1 MNPTFIIVGG
11 GISGIISALY
21 VRKHYP
27 DYSIEILE
35 SSNKLGGGLRG
46 HFYNKS
52 LYFDSGTHIF
62 QETGIEQID
71 SLIRDA
77 IPAQEL
83 VYFERGKGDFVG
95 SIFNRKLQYETH
107 YPDVSEQIDYVD
119 SVMGHLRSL
128 DYESIQTKVDLPL
141 DSECV
146 QRFGQR
152 YAERLLRIIE
162 QLYKYPFE
170 ELLSYYIY
178 LPGLNRV
185 KCYDITDWK
194 NYEKSENFRKIVAHP
209 DQYNLPENYNHSR
222 RSYYSKILGTL
233 NFILGLEQ
241 ILKQEGIQIRYNSRV
256 TDIDPRTKK
265 ITFSKNGN
273 YRTLSYDKL
282 LIASGVFSAK
292 SILIPDCK
300 IQFDPPLDSLLIHLK
315 LYQKPISKSFYIYN
329 YDHDLNFYRITN
341 YGVFSEQ
348 KGDTRISIECFNV
361 HEADRDNFLQKV
373 LSYLKEIGFLE
384 SVDYT
389 DVFFEETKRGFP
401 ILTKNNLSQIIKI
414 REQLH
419 KYQNESF
426 QIIGFGVGE
435 NYSFLQNHALTN
447 GIKIIE
453 KMM

>member
-1 MNPTFIIVGG
+1 MNPVFVIVGG
-11 GISGIISALY
+11 GISGMVSALY
-21 VRKHYP
+21 IKKHYP

-35 SSNKLGGGLRG
+35 SSNKLGGKLRG
-46 HFYNKS
+46 HLYKKS

-77 IPAQEL
+77 IPIQEL
-83 VYFERGKGDFVG
+83 VYFEPGKGDLVG
-95 SIFNRKLQYETH
+95 SIFNNKLQHETH
-107 YPDVSEQIDYVD
+107 YPDVSEKIDYVD
-119 SVMGHLRSL
+119 SVMNHLISS

-162 QLYKYPFE
+162 QLYKYPFG
-170 ELLSYYIY
+170 ELLSYYMY

-185 KCYDITDWK
+185 KCYDIKDWK
-194 NYEKSENFRKIVAHP
+194 NYEKSEKFRQIVAYP
-209 DQYNLPENYNHSR
+209 DQYNVPEIYKHSR
-222 RSYYSKILGTL
+222 RSYYSKFFGTL
-233 NFILGLEQ
+233 NFIRGLEQ

-256 TDIDPRTKK
+256 TDIDTRTKK
-265 ITFSKNGN
+265 ITFSKDDN
-273 YRTLSYDKL
+273 YRTLTYDKL

-292 SILIPDCK
+292 SILIPDYK
-300 IQFDPPLDSLLIHLK
+300 IEFDPPLDSLLIHLR
-315 LYQKPISKSFYIYN
+315 LSQKTICKSFYVYN

-341 YGVFSEQ
+341 YGAFSEQ

-361 HEADRDNFLQKV
+361 YEADREDFLQKV
-373 LSYLKEIGFLE
+373 LSYLKEIGFLV
-384 SVDYT
+384 SLDYT
-389 DVFFEETKRGFP
+389 DVYFEETKRGFP

-435 NYSFLQNHALTN
+435 NFSFLQNHTLTN
-447 GIKIIE
+447 AIKIIE